1 MDHIKLILIKL
12 LKDVI
17 EFFRGMGTVN
27 RENATRII
35 EYEIEELEHIFALL
49 LFGSF
54 TGMPSPPVHI
64 TLQLLP
70 LMKKELRLMFTKV
83 ATAHDALSEITE
95 ILGEV

>member
-1 MDHIKLILIKL
+1 LN
-12 LKDVI
+12 LKSIVSCI
-17 EFFRGMGTVN
+17 VEFFKDMGTVN

-35 EYEIEELEHIFALL
+35 DYEIEELEHIFTLL

-70 LMKKELRLMFTKV
+70 IMERELELMFTKV
-83 ATAHDALSEITE
+83 ATAHDALAEITD
-95 ILGEV
+95 ILGEI

>member
-1 MDHIKLILIKL
+1 MNLKSIVSCIAEF
-12 LKDVI
+12 LKD
-17 EFFRGMGTVN
+17 MGTVN
-27 RENATRII
+27 RGNATKII
-35 EYEIEELEHIFALL
+35 DYEIEELEHIFTLL

-70 LMKKELRLMFTKV
+70 LMERELELMFTKV
-83 ATAHDALSEITE
+83 GTAHDALAEITN

>member
-1 MDHIKLILIKL
+1 MLKKL
-12 LKDVI
+12 LSVVL
-17 EFFRGMGTVN
+17 EFFHDMGTVN
-27 RENATRII
+27 RENATHIL
-35 EYEIEELEHIFALL
+35 EYEIEELDHIFALL

-70 LMKKELRLMFTKV
+70 LMEKELELMFTKV
-83 ATAHDALSEITE
+83 ATAHDALAEITN

>member
-1 MDHIKLILIKL
+1 MLRKL
-12 LKDVI
+12 LSAAL
-17 EFFRGMGTVN
+17 EFFHDMGTVN
-27 RENATRII
+27 RENATRIV
-35 EYEIEELEHIFALL
+35 EYETLEMEHIFALL

-70 LMKKELRLMFTKV
+70 LMERELKLMFTKV
-83 ATAHDALSEITE
+83 ATAHDALAEITE

>member
-1 MDHIKLILIKL
+1 MVTFKRK
-12 LKDVI
+12 
-17 EFFRGMGTVN
+17 
-27 RENATRII
+27 NATRII
-35 EYEIEELEHIFALL
+35 EFEFEEMEHIFALL

-70 LMKKELRLMFTKV
+70 LMEKDLELIFTKV
-83 ATAHDALSEITE
+83 ATAHDGLAEITN

>member
-1 MDHIKLILIKL
+1 MLKKL
-12 LKDVI
+12 LSIVL
-17 EFFRGMGTVN
+17 EFFHDMGTVN
-27 RENATRII
+27 RENATHIL
-35 EYEIEELEHIFALL
+35 EYEIEELDHIFALL

-70 LMKKELRLMFTKV
+70 LMEKELELMFTKV
-83 ATAHDALSEITE
+83 ATAHDALAEITN

>member
-1 MDHIKLILIKL
+1 MILKKIYSYI
-12 LKDVI
+12 V
-17 EFFRGMGTVN
+17 EFYHDMGTVN
-27 RENATRII
+27 RENATHIL
-35 EYEIEELEHIFALL
+35 EYEIEEIEHIFALL

-70 LMKKELRLMFTKV
+70 LMEKELELMFTKV
-83 ATAHDALSEITE
+83 ATAHDALGEITS

>member
-1 MDHIKLILIKL
+1 MILRKL
-12 LKDVI
+12 LSAVL
-17 EFFRGMGTVN
+17 EFFHDMSIVN

-35 EYEIEELEHIFALL
+35 EYEIEELDHIFALL

-70 LMKKELRLMFTKV
+70 LMEKELELMFTKV
-83 ATAHDALSEITE
+83 ATAHDALAEITGV
-95 ILGEV
+95 LGEI

>member
-1 MDHIKLILIKL
+1 MIFKKILSYI
-12 LKDVI
+12 V
-17 EFFRGMGTVN
+17 EFYHDMGTVN
-27 RENATRII
+27 RENATHIL
-35 EYEIEELEHIFALL
+35 EYEIEEIEHIFTLL

-70 LMKKELRLMFTKV
+70 LMEKELELMFTKV
-83 ATAHDALSEITE
+83 ATAHDALGEITS

>member
-1 MDHIKLILIKL
+1 
-12 LKDVI
+12 
-17 EFFRGMGTVN
+17 MGTVN

-35 EYEIEELEHIFALL
+35 DYEIEELEHIFTLL

-64 TLQLLP
+64 TLQLMP
-70 LMKKELRLMFTKV
+70 LMERELELMFTKV
-83 ATAHDALSEITE
+83 ATAHDGLAEITD

>member
-1 MDHIKLILIKL
+1 MILKKL
-12 LKDVI
+12 LSTVV
-17 EFFRGMGTVN
+17 EFFHDMGTVN

-35 EYEIEELEHIFALL
+35 EYEIEEMEHIFALL

-70 LMKKELRLMFTKV
+70 LMEKELELMFTKV
-83 ATAHDALSEITE
+83 ATAHDALAEITE
-95 ILGEV
+95 VLGEV

>member
-1 MDHIKLILIKL
+1 MLKKL
-12 LKDVI
+12 LSAVPG
-17 EFFRGMGTVN
+17 FFHDMGTVN
-27 RENATRII
+27 RENATKIV
-35 EYEIEELEHIFALL
+35 EYEIEEMEHIFALL

-70 LMKKELRLMFTKV
+70 LMEKDLELIFTKV
-83 ATAHDALSEITE
+83 ATAHDGLAEITE

>member
-1 MDHIKLILIKL
+1 MILKKLMSA
-12 LKDVI
+12 VV
-17 EFFRGMGTVN
+17 EFFHDMGTVN

-35 EYEIEELEHIFALL
+35 EYEIEEMEHIFALL

-70 LMKKELRLMFTKV
+70 LMERELQLMFTKV
-83 ATAHDALSEITE
+83 ATAHDALAEITE

>member
-1 MDHIKLILIKL
+1 MN
-12 LKDVI
+12 LKKI
-17 EFFRGMGTVN
+17 RGFITSFFDDMNTVN
-27 RENATRII
+27 KENATKII
-35 EYEIEELEHIFALL
+35 SYEIEELEHIFTLL

-70 LMKKELRLMFTKV
+70 LMEKEMELMFRKV
-83 ATAHDALSEITE
+83 ATAHDALAEITE

>member
-1 MDHIKLILIKL
+1 MN
-12 LKDVI
+12 
-17 EFFRGMGTVN
+17 TVN
-27 RENATRII
+27 KENATKII
-35 EYEIEELEHIFALL
+35 SYEIEELEHIFTLL

-70 LMKKELRLMFTKV
+70 LMEKEMELMFTKV
-83 ATAHDALSEITE
+83 ATAHDALAEITE

>member
-1 MDHIKLILIKL
+1 MLKKILSVVL
-12 LKDVI
+12 
-17 EFFRGMGTVN
+17 EFFHDMGTVN
-27 RENATRII
+27 RENATKII
-35 EYEIEELEHIFALL
+35 DYEIEEMEHIFALL

-70 LMKKELRLMFTKV
+70 LMEKELELMFTKV
-83 ATAHDALSEITE
+83 STAHDALAEITN

>member
-1 MDHIKLILIKL
+1 MILKKL
-12 LKDVI
+12 LSYVI
-17 EFFRGMGTVN
+17 EFFHDMGTVN
-27 RENATRII
+27 RENATKII
-35 EYEIEELEHIFALL
+35 EYETLEMEHIFTLL

-70 LMKKELRLMFTKV
+70 LMEEELKLMFTKV
-83 ATAHDALSEITE
+83 ATAHDALAEITE

>member
-1 MDHIKLILIKL
+1 MDNIKIILKKIPVA
-12 LKDVI
+12 VI
-17 EFFRGMGTVN
+17 EFFQDMGTVN

-70 LMKKELRLMFTKV
+70 LMEKELELLFTKV

>member
-1 MDHIKLILIKL
+1 MFKSL
-12 LKDVI
+12 LSVII
-17 EFFRGMGTVN
+17 EFFHDMGTVN
-27 RENATRII
+27 RENATTII
-35 EYEIEELEHIFALL
+35 EYEIEEMEHIFALL

-70 LMKKELRLMFTKV
+70 LMEKDLELIFTKV
-83 ATAHDALSEITE
+83 ATAHDGLAEITN

>member
-1 MDHIKLILIKL
+1 MFKRLVS
-12 LKDVI
+12 VI
-17 EFFRGMGTVN
+17 IDFFHDMGTVN
-27 RENATRII
+27 RENATTII
-35 EYEIEELEHIFALL
+35 EYEIEEMEHIFALL

-70 LMKKELRLMFTKV
+70 LMEKDLELIFTKV
-83 ATAHDALSEITE
+83 ATAHDGLAEITN

>member
-12 LKDVI
+12 LKAVI
-17 EFFRGMGTVN
+17 EFFRDMGTVN

-70 LMKKELRLMFTKV
+70 LMKKELKLMFTKV
-83 ATAHDALSEITE
+83 ATAHDALAEITE

>member
-1 MDHIKLILIKL
+1 MFKRL
-12 LKDVI
+12 LSVVI
-17 EFFRGMGTVN
+17 EFFHDMGTVN
-27 RENATRII
+27 RENATTII
-35 EYEIEELEHIFALL
+35 EYEIEEMEHIFALL

-70 LMKKELRLMFTKV
+70 LMEKDLELIFTKV
-83 ATAHDALSEITE
+83 ATAHDGLAEITN

>member
-1 MDHIKLILIKL
+1 LNLKKILSSIL
-12 LKDVI
+12 
-17 EFFRGMGTVN
+17 EFFNDMGTVN
-27 RENATRII
+27 RDNATKII
-35 EYEIEELEHIFALL
+35 DYEIEELEHIFTLL

-70 LMKKELRLMFTKV
+70 LMEKELTLMFNKV
-83 ATAHDALSEITE
+83 ATAHDALAEITD

>member
-1 MDHIKLILIKL
+1 MIFKEILS
-12 LKDVI
+12 VI
-17 EFFRGMGTVN
+17 VEFFHDMGTVN
-27 RENATRII
+27 RENATKII
-35 EYEIEELEHIFALL
+35 EYETEEMEHIFTLL

-70 LMKKELRLMFTKV
+70 LMEKDLELIFTKV
-83 ATAHDALSEITE
+83 ATAHDGLAEITN